1 MPFDPPTRLVL
12 RLPGLAPERSR
23 RADRFGLH
31 HATLAPDAVA
41 AFSDA
46 TQAIAAHRTTIV
58 ADLDRALTAD
68 PHLAAGHATRGLL
81 HVMLGRRETTA
92 VARAALGEALDALDA
107 KGEAT
112 AAEHALVEALARTVD
127 GRFGAA
133 AARLDRTAAE
143 WDYPLLFVK
152 LAHGLRFM
160 IGDLCG
166 MRRAGAAALRA
177 YDPDRPGYGFVLGC
191 HAFAVEESGDFALA
205 ERLGREALEHEREDA
220 WGLHAVAHVYD
231 MTGRARDGIDWIE
244 RTRPSWRG
252 CNNFAGHLAWH
263 LALFRLEQGDHAAV
277 LELYDREVR
286 PRPSED
292 FRDMANA
299 VSLLWRLA
307 QHHVALGDRWVE
319 LADIARRRAEDTS
332 LIFASL
338 HQLLALAAV
347 GDIAGARA
355 VAAAIAEAAETLAG
369 EQGDAAALVGV
380 PLARAVIA
388 AITDRP
394 MTADFPNLAARLP
407 AIGGSNA
414 QRDVFLRTLALIAT
428 AAGDRRAADA
438 VIDLRGRL
446 HSRDLFTALLAES
459 PPS

>member
-1 MPFDPPTRLVL
+1 MPLDLPTIAVASVRD
-12 RLPGLAPERSR
+12 LPIERAGAP
-23 RADRFGLH
+23 DRFGLH
-31 HATLAPDAVA
+31 HATTDASALQAFA
-41 AFSDA
+41 AA
-46 TQAIAAHRTTIV
+46 THAIAAHRPSIV
-58 ADLDRALTAD
+58 RHLDEALAADQRLV
-68 PHLAAGHATRGLL
+68 AGHAVRGLL
-81 HVMLGRRETTA
+81 NVMLGRREALA
-92 VARAALGEALDALDA
+92 VARMALADAFEAVDANE
-107 KGEAT
+107 GST
-112 AAEHALVEALARTVD
+112 ADELALVGALIRAID
-127 GRFGAA
+127 GRFGLA
-133 AARLDRTAAE
+133 AARLDWTAA
-143 WDYPLLFVK
+143 DCGHPLLFVK

-160 IGDLCG
+160 AGDLCG
-166 MRRAGAAALRA
+166 MRRAGVVALRA
-177 YDPDRPGYGFVLGC
+177 YDEDRPGYGFVLGC
-191 HAFAVEESGDFALA
+191 HAFAVEESGDFTLA
-205 ERLGREALEHEREDA
+205 ERLGREALEHEPEDA
-220 WGLHAVAHVYD
+220 WGLHAVTHVYE
-231 MTGRARDGIDWIE
+231 MTGRIRGGIDWIE
-244 RTRPSWRG
+244 RTRPCWTG

-277 LELYDREVR
+277 LDIYDREVR

-307 QHHVALGDRWVE
+307 QHHVPLGDRWRE

-347 GDIAGARA
+347 GDVAGARA
-355 VAAAIAEAAETLAG
+355 IAAAIGHAAETRHG

-394 MTADFPNLAARLP
+394 ITEDFPSLAARLP

-428 AAGDRRAADA
+428 TAGDRQTADA

-446 HSRDLFTALLAES
+446 HSRDRFTELLAQS